1 MLRGGALFLAIIFI
15 ATSALAY
22 PCAKPE
28 EMDAIRVRALQTEL
42 MMAGLS
48 CNGKK
53 HYNRFVKQNRS
64 ELKHYAKSLRGYFE
78 RNFSGNA
85 ETEMDAF
92 ITKLANDSSKRSLK
106 NGAKSF
112 CSDANTLFKTV
123 SNADDLNDTKYHYRG
138 DVRECWQ

>member
-1 MLRGGALFLAIIFI
+1 MRKSCALFLAIIFI
-15 ATSALAY
+15 STSAMAY
-22 PCAKPE
+22 PCAKHE
-28 EMDAIRVRALQTEL
+28 EIEAIRIRALQTEL

-53 HYNRFVKQNRS
+53 HYNRFVKQNRT
-64 ELKHYAKSLRGYFE
+64 ELKSYAKSLRGYFE

-85 ETEMDAF
+85 ETEMDQF

-112 CSDANTLFKTV
+112 CSDANTLFKAV
-123 SNADDLNDTKYHYRG
+123 SKEDDLGNVTYRYRG
-138 DVRECWQ
+138 DISECW

>member
-1 MLRGGALFLAIIFI
+1 MTKLLFLSLVFVFF

-28 EMDAIRVRALQTEL
+28 EMEAIRIRALQTEL

-53 HYNRFVKQNRS
+53 HYNRFVKNNRT
-64 ELKHYAKSLRGYFE
+64 ELKHYAKSMRGYFE

-85 ETEMDAF
+85 ETEMDQF

-123 SNADDLNDTKYHYRG
+123 STADDLQSTKYRYRG
-138 DVRECWQ
+138 EISECW

>member
-1 MLRGGALFLAIIFI
+1 M
-15 ATSALAY
+15 AY

-28 EMDAIRVRALQTEL
+28 ELEAIRIRALQTEL

-53 HYNRFVKQNRS
+53 HYNRFVKQNRT
-64 ELKHYAKSLRGYFE
+64 ELKSYAKSLRGYFE
-78 RNFSGNA
+78 RNFSSNA

-112 CSDANTLFKTV
+112 CADASTLFKTI
-123 SNADDLNDTKYHYRG
+123 SKEDDLSDAKYRYRG
-138 DVRECWQ
+138 DISECW